1 MNNSPREYWVNVYNW
16 ILGITSCND
25 RPLWQNN
32 GDTTRA
38 SCGYQFDNSGNVVKY
53 SEVCRVVLYIYK
65 HSNHACICIYNRI
78 QARFNILLIYMQGY
92 CCGADT
98 SEKLSQR
105 WKYRRGAGYKQYHYE
120 VHKYSQAVCMRQ
132 GPLWYK
138 HVTCALSNIL
148 S

>member
-53 SEVCRVVLYIYK
+53 SEVCRVVLYIYI
-65 HSNHACICIYNRI
+65 S
-78 QARFNILLIYMQGY
+78 ILIMHVFVY
-92 CCGADT
+92 T
-98 SEKLSQR
+98 IESKLDSIS
-105 WKYRRGAGYKQYHYE
+105 Y
-120 VHKYSQAVCMRQ
+120 
-132 GPLWYK
+132 
-138 HVTCALSNIL
+138 
-148 S
+148 